1 VAFLIVKWLMV
12 LFVLPSVSHMA
23 PLSGNIGIFRLQSI
37 AFKHDFIFKEV
48 EFDLEPLM
56 FNEALLLTISPEF
69 AWKYTWD
76 PALKIAFFCRNS
88 SVK

>member
-1 VAFLIVKWLMV
+1 MV
-12 LFVLPSVSHMA
+12 D
-23 PLSGNIGIFRLQSI
+23 GIICASICKPYGSPEHRHIQAKSI

-56 FNEALLLTISPEF
+56 FNEALPISRF

-76 PALKIAFFCRNS
+76 PALRLFLKE
-88 SVK
+88 